1 MRHSGVVT
9 SSTPSPDLTFLPVDV
24 QQAARRTTSGREVL
38 WPRDSAASAIEALA
52 AAGRIVLGLD
62 LRRYD
67 TDQSFLEAPWSIFDP
82 SSRPLEPL
90 VAAAR
95 QVALDALMR
104 ADDGEWNQYDWV
116 LVTWKLP
123 D

>member
-1 MRHSGVVT
+1 V
-9 SSTPSPDLTFLPVDV
+9 
-24 QQAARRTTSGREVL
+24 
-38 WPRDSAASAIEALA
+38 IEALA

-62 LRRYD
+62 LRRYEP
-67 TDQSFLEAPWSIFDP
+67 DQSFLEAPWTIFDP
-82 SSRPLEPL
+82 SIGPHEDL

-95 QVALDALMR
+95 QVALSALRR
-104 ADDGEWNQYDWV
+104 ADEGEWDQYDWV